1 MHLPASLKSC
11 RIHLSP
17 AIRSSL
23 CRSTPQPR
31 TTCRG
36 FACSAFARDRSKK
49 NSKRCSSKANE
60 ELSKIATGH
69 RGRNGADRHQIR
81 RGDVRVGSWHKVAA
95 LQPAAREQE
104 PRDLCVPKI

>member
-11 RIHLSP
+11 RTRPSP

-36 FACSAFARDRSKK
+36 FACSAFRRDRSKK

-60 ELSKIATGH
+60 ETQSNPLRFEQMGFWLIRGQVAKKHKGFTGD
-69 RGRNGADRHQIR
+69 GA
-81 RGDVRVGSWHKVAA
+81 VASY
-95 LQPAAREQE
+95 LNN
-104 PRDLCVPKI
+104 KGGNH